1 MTHGCLLTALNDAL
15 REEVQRLKIATG
27 QLSNGSG
34 QNLSLGGQHLFQ
46 LQGQSFSPQQLQQ
59 LQQAQ
64 AALNNQQ
71 QQQQQQTSQ
80 QQMHSHF
87 MQRGAYG
94 VSSGFIKNEGSVIA
108 VNHGSS
114 ASFG

>member
-1 MTHGCLLTALNDAL
+1 
-15 REEVQRLKIATG
+15 
-27 QLSNGSG
+27 
-34 QNLSLGGQHLFQ
+34 
-46 LQGQSFSPQQLQQ
+46 
-59 LQQAQ
+59 
-64 AALNNQQ
+64 
-71 QQQQQQTSQ
+71 
-80 QQMHSHF
+80 MHSDF